1 MKTYTLKIVD
11 PSGSIVGEIEDVD
24 LDAFKSELARA
35 DLLLNIQAEL
45 KRLATNEEVRP

>member
-11 PSGSIVGEIEDVD
+11 PSGSIVGEVEDVTIN
-24 LDAFKSELARA
+24 AFKSELSRA

-45 KRLATNEEVRP
+45 KRLAANEEVR